1 MILIWLV
8 EFFCLNINWKYDV
21 FFVIFFLKDKLL
33 SSNDYIVYDVCK
45 IVILFG
51 TVKIVLEGEGER

>member
-1 MILIWLV
+1 M
-8 EFFCLNINWKYDV
+8 NINWKYDV

-33 SSNDYIVYDVCK
+33 SSNDYIVYDVCE

-51 TVKIVLEGEGER
+51 MVNYFRGGGGEIGMILRWGMEKG